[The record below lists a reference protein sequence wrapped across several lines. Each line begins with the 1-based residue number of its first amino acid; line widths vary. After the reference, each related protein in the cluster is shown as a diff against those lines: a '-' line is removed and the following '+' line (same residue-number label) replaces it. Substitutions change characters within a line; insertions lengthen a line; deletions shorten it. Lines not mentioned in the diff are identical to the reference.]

1 MIDHLTRVIVGRDAP
16 RSGDLVRALASLGF
30 AIREEPRRIVADSS
44 TVEAGEAK
52 ARLRSLGF
60 GDRDYQLLVEFVRQ
74 WGVM

>member
-1 MIDHLTRVIVGRDAP
+1 MVDHLTRVIVGRDAP
-16 RSGDLVRALASLGF
+16 RSADLVRALASLGF

-52 ARLRSLGF
+52 VRLRSLGF
-60 GDRDYQLLVEFVRQ
+60 GDRDYQLLLEFVRQ

>member
-1 MIDHLTRVIVGRDAP
+1 MVEHLTRVIVGRDAP
-16 RSGDLVRALASLGF
+16 RAGDLVRALASLGF

-44 TVEAGEAK
+44 TVEAREAK

-60 GDRDYQLLVEFVRQ
+60 GDRDYQLLVEFVRR